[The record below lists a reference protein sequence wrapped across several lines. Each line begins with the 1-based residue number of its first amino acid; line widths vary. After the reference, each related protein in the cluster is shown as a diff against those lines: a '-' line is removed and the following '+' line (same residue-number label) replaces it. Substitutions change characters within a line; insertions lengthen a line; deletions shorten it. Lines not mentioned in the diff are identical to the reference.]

1 MHTAASRFSF
11 RAQSASDRNGVAVVT
26 ATSLLVLWMGG
37 PSITKTMKIPQR
49 HGAGFDPPIIFC
61 ACSIQNTPGGSEIL
75 QDDFRIKLKF
85 LPPGRVLLVLKA
97 LSSLPLG

>member
-49 HGAGFDPPIIFC
+49 HGAGFDPPIFFC
-61 ACSIQNTPGGSEIL
+61 ASPIQNTPGGSAIL
-75 QDDFRIKLKF
+75 QDDFRTKLEN
-85 LPPGRVLLVLKA
+85 LPPKRVFEA
-97 LSSLPLG
+97 L